1 MLCDSL
7 FLADEGIFDD
17 LAATKL
23 LITGFYLLWNC
34 FLNIWNASILYQI
47 ELAKMLLKEGQ
58 NHLFDDWSDADTD
71 VEKKKA
77 FFDQVWDFT

>member
-1 MLCDSL
+1 
-7 FLADEGIFDD
+7 
-17 LAATKL
+17 
-23 LITGFYLLWNC
+23 
-34 FLNIWNASILYQI
+34 
-47 ELAKMLLKEGQ
+47 MLLKEGQ